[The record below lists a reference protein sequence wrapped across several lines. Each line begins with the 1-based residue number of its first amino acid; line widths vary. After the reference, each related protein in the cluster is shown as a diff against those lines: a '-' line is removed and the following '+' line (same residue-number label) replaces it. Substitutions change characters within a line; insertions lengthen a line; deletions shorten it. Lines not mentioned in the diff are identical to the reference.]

1 MRTRQENQLD
11 PLKAERKIDQL
22 VDLQV
27 QNALLSA
34 GIILQ
39 TEHSTKAAGV
49 GLIIIWLGVTFLAQI
64 ICSQSQSNKGKDTF
78 YAILLGLLLIQT
90 RTILRI
96 EDEFGLTQYF
106 LIALGLAASAS
117 FSRKQWLRLLQ
128 WMGATAIPILILLIG
143 EIVMTKLDISSPLP
157 APIPSIAQA
166 LVDTSELRS
175 YLQET
180 VFSFLAISGLIAGRL
195 SQKCFTRIISYAG
208 GLCGL
213 ILCQIVDSR
222 MAIIA
227 PILGI
232 TIGFGI
238 CHLATL
244 KRVSSKIRL
253 AILSSFTAALLVIIF
268 TVVIAPDLRPGSG
281 VTLDSDRGRINI
293 ALCWAGSIFAGNNRF
308 LYGTGHDK
316 TFIMERCTDEKV
328 GNYWQA
334 KPGNNTGHAHNVF
347 AHIIGLHGVL
357 GIIAMGLLATIYIKG
372 VLYFAKTEEIFA
384 SLPIGYAPWS
394 EAIISMGVFMLVCSM
409 STTFFIYNHTLQVL
423 IGLALGMPLIKL
435 TPSK

>member
-1 MRTRQENQLD
+1 MSASQENQIH
-11 PLKAERKIDQL
+11 PLKAKKTINRIFE
-22 VDLQV
+22 LQA
-27 QNALLSA
+27 QNTLISA

-39 TEHSTKAAGV
+39 AEHSTKTFGV
-49 GLIIIWLGVTFLAQI
+49 GLIILWLGITFLAEI
-64 ICSQSQSNKGKDTF
+64 IHQRSQHNKGKETL

-106 LIALGLAASAS
+106 LIALGLAAAAS
-117 FSRKQWLRLLQ
+117 LSRKQWLRLLQ
-128 WMGATAIPILILLIG
+128 WMGATSIPILILLLG
-143 EIVMTKLDISSPLP
+143 QIVVTNHGISIPLP
-157 APIPSIAQA
+157 APLPTIAKA
-166 LVDTSELRS
+166 LVDTPELRS
-175 YLQET
+175 YFQET

-195 SQKCFTRIISYAG
+195 SQKRVSRIISFTG
-208 GLCGL
+208 GFCGL
-213 ILCQIVDSR
+213 ILCQLVESR

-232 TIGFGI
+232 AIGFGI
-238 CHLATL
+238 CHLAPLT
-244 KRVSSKIRL
+244 RVSSRIRL
-253 AILSSFTAALLVIIF
+253 AILSSFIAALLAIVF
-268 TVVIAPDLRPGSG
+268 TVVIAPDLRPGTG
-281 VTLDSDRGRINI
+281 VPLDSDRGRINI
-293 ALCWAGSIFAGNNRF
+293 ALCWAGSMFSGDNRF

-316 TFIMERCTDEKV
+316 KFIMERCTDEKV
-328 GNYWQA
+328 GNYWQVV
-334 KPGNNTGHAHNVF
+334 PGSTTGHAHNVF
-347 AHIIGLHGVL
+347 AHIMGLHGVF
-357 GIIAMGLLATIYIKG
+357 GIIAMGLLATIYAKG

-394 EAIISMGVFMLVCSM
+394 EAIISMGMFMVVCSM